1 MTLRWIKVLLVL
13 SMGLMCL
20 FYALQN
26 MANLDPVY
34 YFVGSVLTMADHEYY
49 PNTFA
54 FAINNESLIQIASW
68 IIILLETLA
77 GLLFLFATWQ
87 LIQQR
92 NAPAEIFQKAKSMTL
107 IAAGVATLVWFGLF
121 QTLGGAFFQMWQ
133 TPIGDSSF
141 KGSFIYFA
149 SILLVTFFV
158 NLRED

>member
-26 MANLDPVY
+26 LANLDAVY

-54 FAINNESLIQIASW
+54 FAINNEWLIQLASW
-68 IIILLETLA
+68 IIILLEALA

-121 QTLGGAFFQMWQ
+121 HALGGAFFQMWQ
-133 TPIGDSSF
+133 TTLGDASF
-141 KGSFIYFA
+141 NGSFTYFA
-149 SILLVTFFV
+149 SILLITFFV

>member
-13 SMGLMCL
+13 SMGVMCL

-26 MANLDPVY
+26 LANLEAAY
-34 YFVGSVLTMADHEYY
+34 YFVASVFTMADHEYY

-54 FAINNESLIQIASW
+54 FAVNNEILIQVSTW
-68 IIILLETLA
+68 VIILLEMLA

-92 NAPAEIFQKAKSMTL
+92 NAPAEIFQKAKSMTF

-121 QTLGGAFFQMWQ
+121 HAIGGAFFQMWQ
-133 TPIGDSSF
+133 TPLGDSAF
-141 KGSFIYFA
+141 KGSFTYFA
-149 SILLVTFFV
+149 SILLITFFV

>member
-13 SMGLMCL
+13 SMSLMCL
-20 FYALQN
+20 FFALQN
-26 MANLDPVY
+26 LANLDAVMHT
-34 YFVGSVLTMADHEYY
+34 VSSVLTMTGHEYY

-54 FAINNESLIQIASW
+54 FAINNEWLIQLAAWS
-68 IIILLETLA
+68 IILLELLA

-92 NAPAEIFQKAKSMTL
+92 NAPAQIFQKAKSMTF

-121 QTLGGAFFQMWQ
+121 FTLGGAFFQMWQ
-133 TPIGDSSF
+133 TPLGDGALNDSF
-141 KGSFIYFA
+141 SAFA

-158 NLRED
+158 KQKED

>member
-26 MANLDPVY
+26 IANLDAVY

-54 FAINNESLIQIASW
+54 FAVEGNGLIQVASW
-68 IIILLETLA
+68 IIILLEALA
-77 GLLFLFATWQ
+77 GLLFLFAAWL
-87 LIQQR
+87 LIKQI
-92 NAPAEIFQKAKSMTL
+92 NSPAIVFQKTKSMTF

-121 QTLGGAFFQMWQ
+121 HVLGGAFFQMWQ
-133 TPIGDSSF
+133 TPLGDSAF
-141 KGSFIYFA
+141 KGSFTYFA
-149 SILLVTFFV
+149 SILLITFFV
-158 NLRED
+158 NLHED